1 MKDTA
6 KKVGYL
12 KGLLEGMNFETDSAN
27 GKIIHC
33 IAELLSDLTDRVDTM
48 DEVLTDLN
56 DYVESIDDDLSAL
69 EDGSDEDA
77 YNFLDDDEAEDYD
90 DFEDGEDQLHL
101 LHGNASAEPSSEEET
116 LAGALCP
123 ECSRMFFVSTAD
135 PEGSSYVCP
144 HCSATITPVPLTP
157 DNAPIVHPTNRAD

>member
-12 KGLLEGMNFETDSAN
+12 KGLLEGMNFEADSAN

-69 EDGSDEDA
+69 EDDSDEDA

-101 LHGNASAEPSSEEET
+101 LHGHAPANASADEET

-123 ECSRMFFVSTAD
+123 ECSRMFFVSTSD
-135 PEGSSYVCP
+135 PEDSSYVCP
-144 HCSATITPVPLTP
+144 HCSATIVPVPLTP
-157 DNAPIVHPTNRAD
+157 DNAPVVRPKD